1 MDRHRGKLI
10 NVIATGF
17 IVLVLFSL
25 VLFWGR
31 FLCYTN
37 LISAMSLGPK
47 GITIIP
53 SRLVP
58 GETGTSRKL
67 PDRPD
72 MRVLPPREPNYF
84 YTQEP
89 GPIEANAW
97 PSQFSAEIEPAFV
110 FVKAIGAFW
119 DIQALARMPYDINER
134 TYFWFKD
141 KNNYLGWDY
150 RSGLLVR
157 RYESKVEG
165 PAGELVTK
173 SAELFA
179 GPNGV
184 SETADSSLGRF
195 HNQLIVFDKYS
206 EADRFVIYD
215 AKYRRF
221 YVGDFMKSNVIKG
234 LQLEESDSREPV
246 RIGTISVRGYNT
258 GGTWS
263 SPRVRNAANKLW
275 VGKELFLPG
284 DSQSEKGRIC
294 TTEDRTCTYI
304 TVLDKTGRIFIYNS
318 KEQTLI
324 PAGYLPKPES
334 LFAVGVYN
342 EIARPKDVLAYK
354 VLPVY
359 ATLRLSADSNDLPE
373 EVDVKYLGMNVT
385 CISREG
391 TVLTAAVFDPNGAL
405 VYCCDTKYGDQST
418 ARAIY
423 SDSHDAPM
431 VTTIL
436 FLLENLQPVVFEAA
450 AYLCGDHIEASAGHR
465 AIFFLPNTF
474 VGMLGRVPGTK
485 NIFLREVMFILLMG
499 PSLILSVWLAVRV
512 RKDAKLIGLS
522 STAGKW
528 WIIGVIIFG
537 LPAYITYR
545 MNRHREVLVTCQN
558 CGMMRRPDMEK
569 CHRCGSKWDMPELT
583 PPSWRICD

>member
-1 MDRHRGKLI
+1 MDRHCGKLI

-31 FLCYTN
+31 FLCYAN
-37 LISAMSLGPK
+37 LISAMPLGPK
-47 GITIIP
+47 GIIIWP

-58 GETGTSRKL
+58 GELASERRKL
-67 PDRPD
+67 PDQPY
-72 MRVLPPREPNYF
+72 MGVLPPGEPNHF
-84 YTQEP
+84 YALEP
-89 GPIEANAW
+89 GPNE
-97 PSQFSAEIEPAFV
+97 PSVQVSRFSAEIEPAFV
-110 FVKAIGAFW
+110 FIKAIGAFW
-119 DIQALARMPYDINER
+119 DMKALARMRDINER

-141 KNNYLGWDY
+141 ENNYLGWDN

-173 SAELFA
+173 SSELFA

-184 SETADSSLGRF
+184 SKTADSSLGRF

-221 YVGDFMKSNVIKG
+221 YLGDFMKGNVIKG

-246 RIGTISVRGYNT
+246 RIGTICVSGFYNT
-258 GGTWS
+258 GGMWS
-263 SPRVRNAANKLW
+263 SPRVRNAANSAW
-275 VGKELFLPG
+275 VDKELFLPG
-284 DSQSEKGRIC
+284 DFQSEKGRIC

-304 TVLDKTGRIFIYNS
+304 PVLDKTGRISIYNA
-318 KEQTLI
+318 KEQTLTL
-324 PAGYLPKPES
+324 AGYLPKPES
-334 LFAVGVYN
+334 LFATDVHN

-359 ATLRLSADSNDLPE
+359 ATLRVPDDPNNLPDK
-373 EVDVKYLGMNVT
+373 VDVKYLGVNVT

-405 VYCCDTKYGDQST
+405 VYCCDTKYGNEST
-418 ARAIY
+418 AGAIY
-423 SDSHDAPM
+423 SDSPGAPLA
-431 VTTIL
+431 TTIL
-436 FLLENLQPVVFEAA
+436 FLLENLQPPVFEVAS
-450 AYLCGDHIEASAGHR
+450 YLSGDIIDASAGHR
-465 AIFFLPNTF
+465 AIFVLPNSF
-474 VGMLGRVPGTK
+474 VGMLGRYKG
-485 NIFLREVMFILLMG
+485 IHFDREVFLPILMG
-499 PSLILSVWLAVRV
+499 PSLILSLWLAVKV

-569 CHRCGSKWDMPELT
+569 CHRCGSKWEMPELT